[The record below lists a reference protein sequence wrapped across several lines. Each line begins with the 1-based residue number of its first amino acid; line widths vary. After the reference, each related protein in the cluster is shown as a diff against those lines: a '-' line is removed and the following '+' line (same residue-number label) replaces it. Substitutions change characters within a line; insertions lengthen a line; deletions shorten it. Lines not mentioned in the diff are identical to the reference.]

1 LYQINKLIKTSRNG
15 HNEQNLLDQGILTT
29 TLAPFLLFLQFF
41 LTSELF
47 ILLSLISARNFFLS
61 VIDILLRATTELLLL
76 LILEMTIQVF
86 VTVLFQ
92 FCQHLTENIFSYTAP
107 LRINLYEFHH
117 IFYLSAK
124 HS

>member
-1 LYQINKLIKTSRNG
+1 MKVCILNKKKKI
-15 HNEQNLLDQGILTT
+15 
-29 TLAPFLLFLQFF
+29 
-41 LTSELF
+41 
-47 ILLSLISARNFFLS
+47 LS

-92 FCQHLTENIFSYTAP
+92 FCQHLTENIFSYIAP